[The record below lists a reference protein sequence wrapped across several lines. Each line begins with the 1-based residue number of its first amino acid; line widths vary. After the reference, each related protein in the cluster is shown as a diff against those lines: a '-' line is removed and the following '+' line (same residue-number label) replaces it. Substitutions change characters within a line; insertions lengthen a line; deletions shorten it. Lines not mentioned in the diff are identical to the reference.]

1 MTARLAAILERLNRI
16 HLRRRLTG
24 RPTAHLY
31 PRCRRLSQA
40 YLAALRAEFQ

>member
-1 MTARLAAILERLNRI
+1 MRTDRLARIIAKLNQI

-31 PRCRRLSQA
+31 SRCRSLSQA
-40 YLAALRAEFQ
+40 YLDSLR